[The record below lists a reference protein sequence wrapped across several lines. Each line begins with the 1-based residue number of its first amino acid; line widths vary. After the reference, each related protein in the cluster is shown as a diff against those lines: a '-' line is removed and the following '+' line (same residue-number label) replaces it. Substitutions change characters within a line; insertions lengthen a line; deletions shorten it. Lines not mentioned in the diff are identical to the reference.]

1 MVSFFVSLYLLEL
14 LPSDIKY
21 YIEIRT
27 IANKKRADAEAG
39 PYAYRKGAHSRRP
52 YLNSARTRPRE
63 VGAAAAAVTV
73 RRM

>member
-27 IANKKRADAEAG
+27 VANKKRADAEAG
-39 PYAYRKGAHSRRP
+39 PYVYRGDKGLKP
-52 YLNSARTRPRE
+52 L
-63 VGAAAAAVTV
+63 V
-73 RRM
+73 RRAA